1 MEDFLERKGGSVQDQ
16 AVAFRR
22 PRLFPLTAIHERQPE
37 QGLFYREDGRAFLRL
52 WMKNACDLEL
62 YAGKRKF
69 IFLEVERNVWEVS
82 LPRRELMKAGITK

>member
-52 WMKNACDLEL
+52 WMKNACDLE
-62 YAGKRKF
+62 
-69 IFLEVERNVWEVS
+69 
-82 LPRRELMKAGITK
+82 REKENLFFWRWSGMYGR